1 MYVTVFDILVA
12 KDYCQFS
19 TEYLLT
25 EEGRKII
32 QLLVDGY
39 KDTAIA
45 LNCGIM
51 LRECIKVRCIHE
63 YLLDHSE
70 IIEPIFTNYSH
81 SPTFEI
87 ASDAFNTIQ
96 SLLRNNKQLV
106 SKKKNA
112 QGELYSKVFGWY
124 AALINHEEYVTRR
137 MSLQLLNE
145 FLLDKVN
152 FDIMIAYI
160 GDVQN
165 LMNIMNVLRKPEP
178 LVQYEAFHV
187 FKVFVANPEKTP
199 EVKAVLK
206 QNSEKLIAFLLDFLP
221 GKGRR
226 WRED

>member
-1 MYVTVFDILVA
+1 M
-12 KDYCQFS
+12 Q
-19 TEYLLT
+19 
-25 EEGRKII
+25 
-32 QLLVDGY
+32 
-39 KDTAIA
+39 
-45 LNCGIM
+45 
-51 LRECIKVRCIHE
+51 
-63 YLLDHSE
+63 SE
-70 IIEPIFTNYSH
+70 PS
-81 SPTFEI
+81 S
-87 ASDAFNTIQ
+87 
-96 SLLRNNKQLV
+96 
-106 SKKKNA
+106 
-112 QGELYSKVFGWY
+112 

-221 GKGRR
+221 GKGKRGRR
-226 WRED
+226 E